1 MTNPVLASFNIQHI
15 IMTESVFK
23 RKSVIDFNKKQNPTI
38 DVKTNYSLNPDGSI
52 YCVVE
57 LTYNATY
64 EGDSEPIIE
73 ARIVLGG
80 SFTKIGET
88 PLSTET
94 FGKVNAPAIL
104 FPFVREHLSSLSVKA
119 SVVPIL
125 LTPVNFEAL
134 SKQSQ

>member
-15 IMTESVFK
+15 IMTESVFR
-23 RKSVIDFNKKQNPTI
+23 RKSVIDFNKRQNPSV

-57 LTYNATY
+57 LSYSATY
-64 EGDSEPIIE
+64 EDDTEPIIE

-80 SFTKIGET
+80 LFTKNGET
-88 PLSTET
+88 MLPTDT

-119 SVVPIL
+119 NIVPIL